1 MQFET
6 NQLKTNTCSVVCVV
20 TPIWMMKEAAIRH
33 QSGHRGSKV
42 RPQRTKKGLCIVLLE
57 WENAWPGVFP
67 FQVIICDPLGQADK
81 DFEAPESIQDDP
93 GDR

>member
-1 MQFET
+1 
-6 NQLKTNTCSVVCVV
+6 
-20 TPIWMMKEAAIRH
+20 MKEAAICH
-33 QSGHRGSKV
+33 QSGHRGSNV
-42 RPQRTKKGLCIVLLE
+42 RPQRTKKGLCILLLE

-93 GDR
+93 GDREPPAGSAVGAPHPP